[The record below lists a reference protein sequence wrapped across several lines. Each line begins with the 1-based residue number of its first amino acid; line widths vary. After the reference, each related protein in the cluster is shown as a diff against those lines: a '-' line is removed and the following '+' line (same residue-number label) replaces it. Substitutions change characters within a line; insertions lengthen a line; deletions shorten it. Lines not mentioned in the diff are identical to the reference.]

1 MGARITLIARPAGTS
16 APDALQAGDGDLL
29 REGKT
34 IVELDLK
41 SQAGRDAAL
50 GLVAQADALIEGL
63 RPGVMEQL
71 GLPTIAHAA
80 IRRSCTGG

>member
-1 MGARITLIARPAGTS
+1 MDAERDLRGRRWRRVAR
-16 APDALQAGDGDLL
+16 
-29 REGKT
+29 KT

-50 GLVAQADALIEGL
+50 GAQADALIEGL
-63 RPGVMEQL
+63 RPGVMERL
-71 GLPTIAHAA
+71 GQGLTIAHAA